1 MRLLITTLVGVL
13 FVTSVV
19 AHGKQPL
26 MSMIGVC
33 RIPDQPDGW
42 AVVWHTEIPEI
53 ERATSARVFTHLEAP
68 DFDRCLRLLVESDPK
83 TLASVRALK
92 DATTEK
98 PFKVA
103 YKRVNKRWKKFGVDK
118 AIEEVA
124 LTGTRG
130 EQVER
135 VLGACKG
142 LR

>member
-1 MRLLITTLVGVL
+1 MRVLVGAL
-13 FVTSVV
+13 AGMMLAIPVV
-19 AHGKQPL
+19 ARGREPL
-26 MSMIGVC
+26 LSMVGVC
-33 RIPDQPDGW
+33 PVPDQPDGW

-83 TLASVRALK
+83 TLAGVRALK